1 LAAKRRQYSL
11 RLALGFLALVVF
23 IVAIFFFPTRTPQTA
38 AAEDKNS
45 PLTQYTQ
52 QVSDPIQVPK
62 NPALDA
68 TQLINQVETPVYLE
82 NQNALISPSENA
94 PILYYAQSGDS
105 LDVLALR
112 FGVAVD
118 EIASPDPLSEGG
130 FIPEGQLLLIP
141 SRLVETSDSLRLFP
155 DSEVINSPS
164 AIDFDVAS
172 YIQTAGGKLANY
184 HQFVYSFG
192 YMTGTDIINLVSRD
206 YSIHPRLLLALLE
219 YQSGWVL
226 GTSSTN
232 DHENFP
238 MGFIIEGESGLYNQM
253 VMAVGKLGTGY
264 YGWREG
270 TLLALTFPDGTSLRL
285 NPELNCG
292 TVAWMYFFSQ
302 MYNYEDWYKALYSEN
317 GLLATYEFM
326 FGNPWLIAQ
335 QFPPIFTPEL
345 EQPPLELPFESGVVW
360 SFTSGPHAAWG
371 AVEVRAALDFAP
383 PLESPGC
390 HPTSQWVTSASPG
403 LVVRSETGTVVVDMD
418 RDGNEQT
425 GWNVVYLHVGVTG
438 RVLSGTW
445 VNTGDR
451 IGHPSCEGGISTGT
465 HLHIVRK
472 YNGEW
477 IPADGPLPFE
487 LGGWVTKVASQPYQG
502 WLIKDD
508 QIIKS
513 SVFGATKSHIVNS
526 N

>member
-1 LAAKRRQYSL
+1 MAVPISTRSSVRSREARRSRQLAAKRRQYSL

-23 IVAIFFFPTRTPQTA
+23 IAAIFFFPTRTPQTA

-52 QVSDPIQVPK
+52 QVSDPIQIPK

-118 EIASPDPLSEGG
+118 EITSPDPLSEGG

-238 MGFIIEGESGLYNQM
+238 MGFIIDGESGLYNQ
-253 VMAVGKLGTGY
+253 
-264 YGWREG
+264 W
-270 TLLALTFPDGTSLRL
+270 
-285 NPELNCG
+285 
-292 TVAWMYFFSQ
+292 
-302 MYNYEDWYKALYSEN
+302 
-317 GLLATYEFM
+317 
-326 FGNPWLIAQ
+326 
-335 QFPPIFTPEL
+335 
-345 EQPPLELPFESGVVW
+345 
-360 SFTSGPHAAWG
+360 
-371 AVEVRAALDFAP
+371 
-383 PLESPGC
+383 
-390 HPTSQWVTSASPG
+390 
-403 LVVRSETGTVVVDMD
+403 
-418 RDGNEQT
+418 
-425 GWNVVYLHVGVTG
+425 
-438 RVLSGTW
+438 
-445 VNTGDR
+445 
-451 IGHPSCEGGISTGT
+451 
-465 HLHIVRK
+465 
-472 YNGEW
+472 
-477 IPADGPLPFE
+477 
-487 LGGWVTKVASQPYQG
+487 
-502 WLIKDD
+502 
-508 QIIKS
+508 
-513 SVFGATKSHIVNS
+513 
-526 N
+526 